1 MSPNKRMYI
10 DFIKIQ
16 ELLQVMDKDELIN
29 FLNKRMIIPIDDDAY
44 DFLLLLQE
52 ESDLVIK
59 KVNKKLN

>member
-10 DFIKIQ
+10 DFTKIQ
-16 ELLQVMDKDELIN
+16 ELLEVMSKDELIN
-29 FLNKRMIIPIDDDAY
+29 FLNKRMIIPIDEESY